1 MSTHGKLR
9 KAEYDAQVK
18 ELRSQLGEQL
28 RGLETQAEAKQQLL
42 QDLGD
47 FLRRKGELE
56 LEYGRGLERAA
67 ERLGARLREH
77 PAMRRGDQDLP
88 SGLQCCQAVLLQAR
102 QAGREHGA
110 LGEACVGPLNLAL
123 AQLSDDVGRLTKK
136 AKELQQRSQE
146 DLLAAVAEVQP
157 ALRTYQGY
165 QAEAL
170 SAEAKLREAERQ
182 EEKRRGRPNP
192 SSAPPGPPAGVG
204 AKTPRRGSM
213 TKGERLV
220 EKRLVRAQ
228 EAQLKAAK
236 ARNDYLLLLGAANAR
251 LRVHFLHDLDH
262 LLDCCDLGFHTGL
275 ARTLQRYMGAERRA
289 RGGPLGRLEGL
300 DGAVRGLDPSGDK
313 AKVMEANPSAYCL
326 PPSFEY
332 QPHEG
337 DEVAEVVAEGSL
349 RAELSQRLQQLQTR
363 LSALDLEKEELS
375 KTLQATLGS
384 LAELMGTEEH
394 DGLELGI
401 QESQDLTP
409 TRTPPGKRRAQLQ
422 ETESFYLAKLSDF
435 LQDRSIQ
442 AKLESKR
449 DQLQAALKR
458 AASAEKLGRTPQ
470 HLRCPRPLSQCP
482 GQGFP
487 SDLETFVQSTGEPI
501 PLVVKSCIRYINLH
515 GLQHE
520 GIFRVPGSQVEV
532 SELRNAFERGED
544 PLADPV
550 TPISLDSVAGALKLF
565 FRGLQP
571 PLLPPELYNDLIA
584 TDQLPTGPYRLAQ
597 LHAVLSKLSAPTLV
611 LLRYLFAFLN
621 HLSQYSDE
629 NLMDAHNLAVCF
641 GPALGGLPPGTDP
654 VGAQPRFDAA
664 VAALVLQPDAAFPAP
679 PALSGPVYEKC
690 MALHVDD
697 GDCDSQQLEGV
708 AEEGDAPPG
717 TSPSALPIS
726 CDDLPMA
733 PGPQRWWGRP
743 EVNGAR
749 SLIPHTFPVLPEC
762 ASPVD
767 GEFKNPPTETTLEP
781 SSRLRVDS
789 SGTQGRGTSPG
800 RRRITHFTELGHM
813 PLSGGGRGG
822 LHADRAEPKSTGDR
836 QGLVQTFT
844 EVDKAVSRHMT
855 SVFQELRGRA
865 ALKPLGAPN
874 SPPAFP
880 KE

>member
-515 GLQHE
+515 G
-520 GIFRVPGSQVEV
+520 
-532 SELRNAFERGED
+532 ED

>member
-123 AQLSDDVGRLTKK
+123 AQLSEDVGRLTKK

-182 EEKRRGRPNP
+182 EEKRGGRPNP

-262 LLDCCDLGFHTGL
+262 LLD
-275 ARTLQRYMGAERRA
+275 
-289 RGGPLGRLEGL
+289 
-300 DGAVRGLDPSGDK
+300 
-313 AKVMEANPSAYCL
+313 
-326 PPSFEY
+326 
-332 QPHEG
+332 
-337 DEVAEVVAEGSL
+337 VAEVVAEGSL

-363 LSALDLEKEELS
+363 LSALDLENEELS

-394 DGLELGI
+394 DGSELGI
-401 QESQDLTP
+401 QESQDPTP

-435 LQDRSIQ
+435 LRDRSVQ

-458 AASAEKLGRTPQ
+458 AASAEKLYRTPQ
-470 HLRCPRPLSQCP
+470 RLRCPRPLSQCP

-597 LHAVLSKLSAPTLV
+597 LHAVLSQLSAPTLV

-654 VGAQPRFDAA
+654 VGAQPRFNAA

-679 PALSGPVYEKC
+679 PALSGPIYEKC

-697 GDCDSQQLEGV
+697 GDCDSLQLEGV

-726 CDDLPMA
+726 CDDPPMA
-733 PGPQRWWGRP
+733 PGPRRWWGRP

-800 RRRITHFTELGHM
+800 RRRITHFKELGHM

-822 LHADRAEPKSTGDR
+822 LHADRAEPKSSGDR
-836 QGLVQTFT
+836 QGLAQTFT

>member
-262 LLDCCDLGFHTGL
+262 LLD
-275 ARTLQRYMGAERRA
+275 
-289 RGGPLGRLEGL
+289 
-300 DGAVRGLDPSGDK
+300 
-313 AKVMEANPSAYCL
+313 
-326 PPSFEY
+326 
-332 QPHEG
+332 
-337 DEVAEVVAEGSL
+337 
-349 RAELSQRLQQLQTR
+349 
-363 LSALDLEKEELS
+363 
-375 KTLQATLGS
+375 
-384 LAELMGTEEH
+384 
-394 DGLELGI
+394 
-401 QESQDLTP
+401 
-409 TRTPPGKRRAQLQ
+409 
-422 ETESFYLAKLSDF
+422 KLSDF

-458 AASAEKLGRTPQ
+458 ASAEKLGRTPQ

>member
-123 AQLSDDVGRLTKK
+123 AQLSEDVGRLTKK

-182 EEKRRGRPNP
+182 EEKRGGRPNP

-313 AKVMEANPSAYCL
+313 AKVMEANPNAYCL

-363 LSALDLEKEELS
+363 LSALDLENEELS

-394 DGLELGI
+394 DGSELGI
-401 QESQDLTP
+401 QESQDPTP

-435 LQDRSIQ
+435 LRDRSVQ

-458 AASAEKLGRTPQ
+458 ASAEKLYRTPQ
-470 HLRCPRPLSQCP
+470 RLRCPRPLSQCP

-597 LHAVLSKLSAPTLV
+597 LHAVLSQLSAPTLV

-654 VGAQPRFDAA
+654 VGAQPRFNAA

-679 PALSGPVYEKC
+679 PALSGPIYEKC

-697 GDCDSQQLEGV
+697 GDCDSLQLEGV

-726 CDDLPMA
+726 CDDPPMA
-733 PGPQRWWGRP
+733 PGPRRWWGRP

-800 RRRITHFTELGHM
+800 RRRITHFKELGHM

-822 LHADRAEPKSTGDR
+822 LHADRAEPKSSGDR
-836 QGLVQTFT
+836 QGLAQTFT